1 MYAPACMYVG
11 SFTLFHHGFESALHM
26 LTDRNTE
33 ISFPYLN
40 KNKTKTKNMHYSD
53 NKIIDRMQ
61 SSLGHLGKSFSLPE
75 SLLSVK
81 GRQRF
86 LIEGLPS
93 RLNLSK
99 KNRAYYSS
107 LEKLICCKQIYLW
120 KQLLALITPEVQQ
133 YLRKS

>member
-1 MYAPACMYVG
+1 
-11 SFTLFHHGFESALHM
+11 
-26 LTDRNTE
+26 
-33 ISFPYLN
+33 
-40 KNKTKTKNMHYSD
+40 
-53 NKIIDRMQ
+53 MQ

-75 SLLSVK
+75 SPFSVK

-120 KQLLALITPEVQQ
+120 KQLLALVTPEVQQ